1 MSPYLINKG
10 IWGRGSI
17 APYVLGTR
25 WRVSVQLQGESSL
38 DVSSRNSALS
48 RERIPSALAGNQT
61 SILSSS
67 RPQPSSYPDWARE
80 KRSICAPFSPS
91 GCFNWWWHNH
101 QANSVSQLATPPRCY
116 SCQRCLL
123 VCFNASPFCN
133 MAGLSCLNSNLC
145 NTNYFNNNISKQCPC
160 SGVLFLIMYTTV
172 YSTKDNFHKWADMC
186 KRMTKNGKKTETQ
199 IPKFRWGVVTYKEV
213 WAEHIEPIL
222 LPHQLLVIQ
231 TNYYY

>member
-10 IWGRGSI
+10 VWGRGSI

-38 DVSSRNSALS
+38 DVSSRNTALS
-48 RERIPSALAGNQT
+48 RERIPSALAGNQI

-80 KRSICAPFSPS
+80 NRSICVPFSPS
-91 GCFNWWWHNH
+91 GCFNCWWHNH
-101 QANSVSQLATPPRCY
+101 QANSVFQLATQPGCY
-116 SCQRCLL
+116 SYQRCLL
-123 VCFNASPFCN
+123 VCFNASPFYN
-133 MAGLSCLNSNLC
+133 TTLLSCLNSNLS

-160 SGVLFLIMYTTV
+160 SGVLFLIMYTIFLCSHITV

-186 KRMTKNGKKTETQ
+186 KRMAVKMGRKQK
-199 IPKFRWGVVTYKEV
+199 PKFPSFGDV
-213 WAEHIEPIL
+213 WWFIKRSEQKTDSLFFYLI
-222 LPHQLLVIQ
+222 
-231 TNYYY
+231 NF